1 MKWLHHKMLL
11 AGATAAILL
20 ISCQN
25 NKGEISQPPKTTDTT
40 SKVPSVET
48 KAPNSNYKPAF
59 AGQTRAPG
67 VHTKTALSI
76 DVINSS
82 LNQPWAI
89 CNLPDGR
96 FLVSQK
102 GGNLVILNTNGS
114 LAKTI
119 TGLPAVVNQGQGGLL
134 DVNIDLDFGSTRM
147 IYWDY
152 SEQVS
157 SGYLLAVAR
166 GKLSA
171 DETKLEGIQV
181 IYRANPVYSGTL
193 QYGSRIVFDPQGN
206 LFVSTGE
213 RSAADIRVKAQDLNA
228 AVGKILHLTKDG
240 KPVPGGPFAGKPNSL
255 PEIYAYGFRNPEGMA
270 WNPQT
275 NELWE
280 AEFGPRGGDEVN
292 LVQPGKNY
300 GWPVITYGIEYSGEK
315 VGDGIQQ
322 KEGMEQPLYYWDP
335 VISPSGIAFYNSD
348 VISEWK
354 GNLFLGAL
362 SGQHICRLVLSG
374 HKIVGEERLLADKNE
389 RFRAL
394 TQGKDGALY
403 AVTDGGKLYRIGK
416 K

>member
-1 MKWLHHKMLL
+1 MKQFNSMALVAVALMVVIFGACKNKD
-11 AGATAAILL
+11 AGTTKPTANDT
-20 ISCQN
+20 S
-25 NKGEISQPPKTTDTT
+25 SQAP
-40 SKVPSVET
+40 VET
-48 KAPNSNYKPAF
+48 LAPNSNYKPAF
-59 AGQTRAPG
+59 AGQTRIGG
-67 VHTKTALSI
+67 VHTKTALSVT
-76 DVINSS
+76 VINSS
-82 LNQPWAI
+82 LNQPWGI

-96 FLVSQK
+96 FLISQK
-102 GGNLVILNTNGS
+102 GGTLIILNTNGS

-119 TGLPAVVNQGQGGLL
+119 TGLPVVVNQGQGGLL
-134 DVNIDLDFGSTRM
+134 DVNIDPAFNSNRM

-152 SEQVS
+152 AEQVS
-157 SGYLLAVAR
+157 GGYLLAVAKGR
-166 GKLSA
+166 LSA
-171 DETKLEGIQV
+171 DETKIEDVQV
-181 IYRANPVYSGTL
+181 IYRAQPSYNGTL

-213 RSAADIRVKAQDLNA
+213 RSGDDIRVKAQDLSA
-228 AVGKILHLTKDG
+228 AIGKVLHLTTDG
-240 KPVPGGPFAGKPNSL
+240 KPVPGGPFAGQAGSL

-292 LVQPGKNY
+292 LIQPGKNY
-300 GWPVITYGIEYSGEK
+300 GWPVITYGIEYSGAK

-322 KEGMEQPLYYWDP
+322 KTDMEQPLYYWDP

-362 SGQHICRLVLSG
+362 SGQHICRLVLNG
-374 HKIVGEERLLADKNE
+374 HKIIGEERLLADQNK

-403 AVTDGGKLYRIGK
+403 AITDDGKFYRIGK